1 MTSTTDRLVHHYLTA
16 LESAAAGLSPDAR
29 RDLVTDIRDHLNQA
43 LGSPPY
49 DEISVRTVLDRLG
62 DPEEIVA
69 AAGARAPAP
78 TGPRLRV
85 RDAAGLALLP
95 FGALAFGVGWLV
107 GVVLLWTSDRWTT
120 REKLLGTL
128 VWPGGVLAP
137 VYGPLLLGV
146 DGQRC
151 SAGESIGPDGTVV
164 TTHEVCEGFALPQ
177 VVGVPLLVVLVAAPV
192 AVVLLLA
199 SRAAPGRG

>member
-1 MTSTTDRLVHHYLTA
+1 MTSTTDRLVHDYLAA
-16 LESAAAGLSPDAR
+16 LESAAAGLPLDAR
-29 RDLVTDIRDHLNQA
+29 RDLVADIREHLDQA

-49 DEISVRTVLDRLG
+49 DEISVRTVLDQLG
-62 DPEEIVA
+62 EPEEIVA
-69 AAGARAPAP
+69 AADRGTRAP
-78 TGPRLRV
+78 TQPRLRA
-85 RDAAGLALLP
+85 RDATGLALLL

-128 VWPGGVLAP
+128 IWPGGVLAP

-151 SAGESIGPDGTVV
+151 TASEYVGPDGTVV
-164 TTHEVCEGFALPQ
+164 TTPEICEGLALPQ
-177 VVGVPLLVVLVAAPV
+177 VVGVPLLVVVVAAPV

-199 SRAAPGRG
+199 SRAAPGRA

>member
-1 MTSTTDRLVHHYLTA
+1 MTSTTHRLVHDYLAA
-16 LESAAAGLSPDAR
+16 LESAAAGLPPDAR
-29 RDLVTDIRDHLNQA
+29 RDLVADIREHLDQA

-62 DPEEIVA
+62 EPEEIVA
-69 AAGARAPAP
+69 AAGDRAPAP
-78 TGPRLRV
+78 MEPRLRV

-137 VYGPLLLGV
+137 VYGPVLLGV
-146 DGQRC
+146 DGQQC
-151 SAGESIGPDGTVV
+151 SSSETVGPDGTVV
-164 TTHEVCEGFALPQ
+164 TTPEVCEGFALPP
-177 VVGVPLLVVLVAAPV
+177 VVGVPLLVVLVAAPL

>member
-1 MTSTTDRLVHHYLTA
+1 MTSTY
-16 LESAAAGLSPDAR
+16 
-29 RDLVTDIRDHLNQA
+29 
-43 LGSPPY
+43 
-49 DEISVRTVLDRLG
+49 RLG
-62 DPEEIVA
+62 
-69 AAGARAPAP
+69 GWAPAP
-78 TGPRLRV
+78 SEPRFRV
-85 RDAAGLALLP
+85 RDAVGLALLP

-137 VYGPLLLGV
+137 VYAPVLLGV

-151 SAGESIGPDGTVV
+151 SASESVGPDGTVV
-164 TTHEVCEGFALPQ
+164 TTPEVCEGFAPPP
-177 VVGVPLLVVLVAAPV
+177 VVGGPLLVVLVAAPV
-192 AVVLLLA
+192 AIVLLLA